1 MANKTFNIYCDESCH
16 LEHDHKP
23 YMLLGNISCAYPQ
36 VKRHSERIKEI
47 KKKHHFYA
55 EIKWTNVSQS
65 KLQFYIELI
74 DYFFDTDLKFRAI
87 GIHKEQFKLEAPN
100 TMYDDFYYKMYYRL
114 LNYKIDTTDHYNV
127 FLDIK
132 DTWSSTKANKLKDIL
147 NVQFGGKCSAYA
159 QKRAS
164 CCN

>member
-1 MANKTFNIYCDESCH
+1 M
-16 LEHDHKP
+16 
-23 YMLLGNISCAYPQ
+23 
-36 VKRHSERIKEI
+36 
-47 KKKHHFYA
+47 
-55 EIKWTNVSQS
+55 
-65 KLQFYIELI
+65 IELI

-147 NVQFGGKCSAYA
+147 NVQFGVFRKVQCIRSEESILLQLTDLLMGAISYEINVPEKKSSAKKKVLA
-159 QKRAS
+159 QIRKHCPDLAHS
-164 CCN
+164 NSSNKLNLYFINLK